1 MTSPGERPNLPKRVA
16 GSGPSD
22 DKALGGCDGCLHQK
36 MTVEH
41 IHVHAGAQA
50 VVRNL
55 TKGLTKGFSAIIAG
69 VGLGIAVKEGAPKAD
84 ISKRH

>member
-1 MTSPGERPNLPKRVA
+1 
-16 GSGPSD
+16 
-22 DKALGGCDGCLHQK
+22 